1 MRDRDPPEH
10 SPTSKLTISLQSS
23 AVSSGYTCFFLLL
36 IIKHTIYRPTDAAAV
51 SKGELVLKT
60 DITKCSEAG
69 GESWCKRGR
78 FLTILAA
85 L

>member
-1 MRDRDPPEH
+1 M
-10 SPTSKLTISLQSS
+10 
-23 AVSSGYTCFFLLL
+23 FFLLL

-69 GESWCKRGR
+69 GESWCKTEGGAVLEISLFVLGNLYRGEAR
-78 FLTILAA
+78 TDNGGLLSV
-85 L
+85 